1 MKKVKIILLAMCL
14 VFFADVVNIRGQEND
29 DMENIE
35 QIYRIGFSKYLLEK
49 LDLKAF
55 DDELQKSEM
64 KIIPCDEEH
73 KTEAQ
78 KKDELGLE
86 YIFVRN
92 DVHIDRLSAE
102 QQELLASQNL
112 KDSYSDEVMQL
123 IEKTFVDVMGYKK
136 IESEEDKKVK
146 TFYDQKIYP
155 QFVTYD
161 TIVIKIATMHE
172 YDENGNYVDREHEN
186 EKESFLSDYASDM
199 EKTLEGKLGDIP
211 ISVQVQI

>member
-1 MKKVKIILLAMCL
+1 MCL

-64 KIIPCDEEH
+64 KFIPCDEEH

>member
-64 KIIPCDEEH
+64 KFIPCDEEH

>member
-1 MKKVKIILLAMCL
+1 
-14 VFFADVVNIRGQEND
+14 
-29 DMENIE
+29 
-35 QIYRIGFSKYLLEK
+35 
-49 LDLKAF
+49 
-55 DDELQKSEM
+55 
-64 KIIPCDEEH
+64 
-73 KTEAQ
+73 
-78 KKDELGLE
+78 
-86 YIFVRN
+86 
-92 DVHIDRLSAE
+92 
-102 QQELLASQNL
+102 
-112 KDSYSDEVMQL
+112 MQL